1 MSLDTKEKA
10 AIFRLPVKVSKKLSL
25 SKVSPLIMT
34 RSTALYTIDRLSMNK
49 TNNEKNI
56 KYCKKILPIN
66 LAIE

>member
-1 MSLDTKEKA
+1 
-10 AIFRLPVKVSKKLSL
+10 
-25 SKVSPLIMT
+25 MT

-49 TNNEKNI
+49 ANNEKNI